1 MRYHLTLVR
10 MAILKSLQIMNDG
23 EGVEKSEPSN
33 TVVGNVNFGTATME
47 NSMEFSKKKIKTE
60 LPYNPEIP
68 LLGI

>member
-47 NSMEFSKKKIKTE
+47 NSMEFSKKK
-60 LPYNPEIP
+60 
-68 LLGI
+68 